1 MKKYTSP
8 ELEIINLL
16 TADVIT
22 MSVQE
27 KDLGTDYEN
36 VGGVDMQ
43 DYILR

>member
-1 MKKYTSP
+1 MKKYISP

-27 KDLGTDYEN
+27 KALGTDNEN